1 MIRFHTLGP
10 SGSCHEHA
18 LKQYLA
24 FQGVERADIA
34 LCDDLVAAAAR
45 AVEEGNSYVLQCS
58 AHLNVHQV
66 TERFL
71 GRLHVVD
78 TFILPTQEMALV
90 KRRDVAVPRTLGV
103 PEPALGYVNEA
114 DWRDDHLRDHQAC
127 RRRRPACRPL
137 RRRRRLHPLRA
148 RPSRH
153 ARGDAG
159 HRRGGDH
166 LDRLRAEGALL
177 REVDGKS
184 LSRVACRVRP

>member
-10 SGSCHEHA
+10 AGSCHEHA
-18 LKQYLA
+18 LKRYLA
-24 FQGVERADIA
+24 FQGVEEADIA

-90 KRRDVAVPRTLGV
+90 KRRDVDVPQTLGV

-114 DWRDDHLRDHQAC
+114 DWREITFETTKPVVEQGLLAGRYEAGVAYTRSARDHSETLEVM
-127 RRRRPACRPL
+127 RVIGEVVTTWIVYGPKPRYRGNLMGNPYPE
-137 RRRRRLHPLRA
+137 LH
-148 RPSRH
+148 
-153 ARGDAG
+153 AG
-159 HRRGGDH
+159 
-166 LDRLRAEGALL
+166 
-177 REVDGKS
+177 
-184 LSRVACRVRP
+184 